1 MAFTVF
7 PDNQIQRLQ
16 EENEQLRQR
25 LEDFN
30 NESIENA
37 HRNRVRYE
45 FLQKMKSL
53 MESKDETAI
62 TKEIEE
68 YYSRWSEFGAERLS
82 AAQIHLEQLKMLLLP
97 TQVATD
103 VDSHVDD
110 KDVSVVAQS
119 GRRVFRRE
127 VERNEIRRRHLEH
140 TVFCFEG
147 ERVFLTSLQLTPEQ
161 KHKII
166 SSRGG
171 VLRQQNNIADVM
183 EIVDAIQKKVT
194 SNMESMQTQ
203 MRGILDVLRPYQQ
216 AKFLLWME
224 AGMNGTDLIAKL
236 KKVLQMNATA
246 VTDDSSSLS
255 LSDMDS
261 LSSLSMV

>member
-1 MAFTVF
+1 
-7 PDNQIQRLQ
+7 
-16 EENEQLRQR
+16 
-25 LEDFN
+25 
-30 NESIENA
+30 
-37 HRNRVRYE
+37 
-45 FLQKMKSL
+45 
-53 MESKDETAI
+53 MEHI
-62 TKEIEE
+62 
-68 YYSRWSEFGAERLS
+68 
-82 AAQIHLEQLKMLLLP
+82 
-97 TQVATD
+97 
-103 VDSHVDD
+103 
-110 KDVSVVAQS
+110 
-119 GRRVFRRE
+119 
-127 VERNEIRRRHLEH
+127 
-140 TVFCFEG
+140 VFCFEG